1 MDSYAHSAIAYIKKL
16 IHIQQHIP
24 ARYLRRD
31 EKTIKDCIR
40 KLKPLVENNHYSDNQ
55 ARMFWIEKRWMIRT
69 LIPSIRY
76 PGFQKL
82 IDEFSALDTPE
93 INWNQVVKTL
103 NQ

>member
-1 MDSYAHSAIAYIKKL
+1 MDSYAHSAISYIKKL

-40 KLKPLVENNHYSDNQ
+40 KLKPLVENNHYNDNQ
-55 ARMFWIEKRWMIRT
+55 ARFFWNEKRWMIRT
-69 LIPSIRY
+69 LIPSVRY
-76 PGFQKL
+76 PGFAKL
-82 IDEFSALDTPE
+82 IREFSELDETE
-93 INWNQVVKTL
+93 LWNSVSNHL